1 MIEATVF
8 VSVMLMGLAYPPV
21 IDLHCHLLPGIDD
34 GPATMAESLALAAD
48 LAADGVRSAAATPH
62 VHPGHP
68 GVVRDELPDRRA
80 QLQGAIDAEGIE
92 LQVLP
97 GGEVDL
103 AYGLELGDDE
113 LRGLT
118 LGGNGRDLL
127 VETPY
132 GPVSDLFEEQLFSM
146 SLRGFRVLLA
156 HPERNRAFQE
166 KTERLAGL
174 VARGVLLQVTAD
186 ALLGSPRRSGS
197 GRSAAELVER
207 GLTSVLA
214 SDSHGSHV
222 AREPLSG
229 GLRAAQELVGPD
241 ARVLVEDAPAAILA
255 GHTLPDPPRGQGRGR
270 RGLFGRRRG

>member
-1 MIEATVF
+1 
-8 VSVMLMGLAYPPV
+8 V

-80 QLQGAIDAEGIE
+80 ELQRAIDAEGIE

-146 SLRGFRVLLA
+146 SLRGFRLLLA
-156 HPERNRAFQE
+156 HPERNGAFQE
-166 KTERLAGL
+166 NPERLAGV

-197 GRSAAELVER
+197 ARSAAELVER

-214 SDSHGSHV
+214 SDSHGGHV

-255 GHTLPDPPRGQGRGR
+255 GQPLPDPPRGRGRGR